1 MPTFRSLAGAGMFC
15 LAFNLLTAPLYA
27 QAPAPAAL
35 ASPVDELDWLV
46 GEWTAESDGTQVRSV
61 CEWDAGR
68 RFLIRHVY
76 VERDGRTL
84 HSVGQRFGYDAAS
97 KVVKVW
103 SFDSD
108 GSHAEGAI
116 TAADKNWVFNTTGVA
131 KSGEQ
136 WKSKNTYSDITSQG
150 FTLTSASSANG
161 GAAKTSVLKFAL
173 QLAPATAA
181 PFDEAAEVSSDPAK
195 QKILSSKE
203 WREVRRSLHE
213 WLSVQKIYSPSEIAS
228 IKAQVDSKIANMTAA
243 DLQDFLDDMRD
254 KVAILLSKEGEDA
267 RTWLAQYLAVRV
279 VSKDQWDKMRPDVV
293 HMTAQ
298 QLKEKL
304 EQLNQQQ
311 AAATEQSKAA
321 AQGRDL
327 QAQAIRQE
335 VQYQRQAHENSL
347 NRTYYDNYGSYRW

>member
-1 MPTFRSLAGAGMFC
+1 MYTLRSITSALMLG
-15 LAFNLLTAPLYA
+15 LVLQVLTATSFA

-46 GEWTAESDGTQVRSV
+46 GDWSAEADGTQVRSV
-61 CEWDAGR
+61 CAWDAGK

-76 VERDGRTL
+76 VTHDGSTL
-84 HSVGQRFGYDAAS
+84 HSVGQRFGYDAAA

-108 GSHAEGAI
+108 GSHAEGTI
-116 TAADKNWVFNTTGVA
+116 TADGKNWVFDTTGAA

-136 WKSKNTYSDITSQG
+136 WKSQNTYSYISPQG

-161 GAAKTSVLKFAL
+161 SAAKTSVLKFA
-173 QLAPATAA
+173 PSVAA
-181 PFDEAAEVSSDPAK
+181 ASAASLEENAEVSSDPAK
-195 QKILSSKE
+195 QAILSSKE

-213 WLSVQKIYSPSEIAS
+213 WLSVQKIYSPAEITK
-228 IKAQVDSKIANMTAA
+228 IKAQVDTQIANMTAQE
-243 DLQDFLDDMRD
+243 LQDFLDDMRD

-267 RTWLAQYLAVRV
+267 RTWLAQYVAVRV

-298 QLKEKL
+298 QMKERL

-311 AAATEQSKAA
+311 AAAAEQSKAA

-327 QAQAIRQE
+327 QVQSIRQE

-347 NRTYYDNYGSYRW
+347 DRTYYDNYGSYRW